1 MGIRF
6 DMAVIRRRSLDKD
19 FSFRMDS
26 TASSSIPLPPPTFDF
41 RIDYDYDYDY
51 DFVLTGLLNEKPV
64 CESRPKSDRVDED
77 RGFFNSRRTSSTLP

>member
-26 TASSSIPLPPPTFDF
+26 TASSSIPLPPPRFDF
-41 RIDYDYDYDY
+41 RIDYDYDYD
-51 DFVLTGLLNEKPV
+51 FVSKRKTCLRKPA
-64 CESRPKSDRVDED
+64 KSGRVDED